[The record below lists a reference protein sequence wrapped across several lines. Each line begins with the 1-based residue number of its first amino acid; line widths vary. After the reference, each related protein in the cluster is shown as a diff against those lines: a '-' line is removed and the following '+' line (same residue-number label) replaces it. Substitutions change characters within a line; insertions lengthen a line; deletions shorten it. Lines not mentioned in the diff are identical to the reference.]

1 MTYKQPQWILRP
13 QEADEELEAY
23 SLCYLR
29 KAADYRS
36 LQRWLALDE
45 ETLYNCTYHRFAAR
59 LCSTED
65 ETREETGRQGITAD
79 DGEIVRPLL
88 RSTYLGFQPYG
99 SARVCPSC
107 LCEGIAYGRLYWNFT
122 PIAACLRHNVFLV
135 NRCPGCH
142 KPIPLM
148 RPSLTH
154 CPHCRSGDYRQAQ
167 GVMICE
173 GPFFYLGQELILHCL
188 TGETTKPK
196 GNLSLLAGSPLLA
209 LAPRDYWH
217 LLWAFRYIL
226 PDLFPD
232 DPFLQ
237 VGPELRS
244 QLRPRTEMRN
254 ALTLRDWGALTAT
267 FHYIFASWP
276 EHFFAFLDALIRSRG
291 GERRIES
298 HEKRNLG
305 PIGYELI
312 YGGVSPPAFLFLREP
327 YEDYLRTRFIGESRL
342 PAAER
347 YSVSHAQARDALD
360 VFPDEVDGLI
370 DHGFLRVAR
379 GPLRIQ
385 NKTFKSHIERESVER
400 LRSEWKGLLPFHRVV
415 ALLGAGWSIMRMLRE
430 EEWLKPLRGPDID
443 GYPVDLYRSSEVDAL
458 LSAMALRTIATPYV
472 AGESITL
479 GALFTSRLAGMSAI
493 LEAILGGEL
502 IPADTG
508 AAKPFFRRLALTR
521 VQILRWRNASR
532 IKCEGSLLLTQK
544 EVAEV
549 LGVSNHEVV
558 RLVARGLLDKEG
570 GEGPGLF
577 FCWKAIETFCQTYVF
592 LREARALLD
601 VYPVTVSKYLRERN
615 IQPVLGGN
623 SAADRGV
630 LLFRLEDICSLLVDK
645 PIV

>member
-1 MTYKQPQWILRP
+1 M
-13 QEADEELEAY
+13 
-23 SLCYLR
+23 
-29 KAADYRS
+29 
-36 LQRWLALDE
+36 
-45 ETLYNCTYHRFAAR
+45 
-59 LCSTED
+59 
-65 ETREETGRQGITAD
+65 
-79 DGEIVRPLL
+79 PLL
-88 RSTYLGFQPYG
+88 PLRGDRIRAALLEFYSHRRVSTAQCFPRQPMSRMSQADPADASLADSLPTLPLWRLSPGPGSDDLRGAFFLPGAGTHPTLPHWRNNKAKGQPVASCRIAASGTCSEGLLASLVGFPVY
-99 SARVCPSC
+99 SARS
-107 LCEGIAYGRLYWNFT
+107 
-122 PIAACLRHNVFLV
+122 
-135 NRCPGCH
+135 
-142 KPIPLM
+142 
-148 RPSLTH
+148 
-154 CPHCRSGDYRQAQ
+154 
-167 GVMICE
+167 
-173 GPFFYLGQELILHCL
+173 
-188 TGETTKPK
+188 
-196 GNLSLLAGSPLLA
+196 
-209 LAPRDYWH
+209 
-217 LLWAFRYIL
+217 
-226 PDLFPD
+226 FPD